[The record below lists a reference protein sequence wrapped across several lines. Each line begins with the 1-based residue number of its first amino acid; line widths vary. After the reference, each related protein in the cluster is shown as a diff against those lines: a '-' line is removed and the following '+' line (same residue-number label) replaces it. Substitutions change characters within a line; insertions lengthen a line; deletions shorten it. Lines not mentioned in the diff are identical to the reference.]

1 MDLGLNGKRALVTGG
16 SRGIGKA
23 IIEALVA
30 QGATV
35 ATCARGQAGL
45 DALAAAHPGQIK
57 GEALDVR
64 DADAFRGWF
73 ERAAEGLGG
82 LDVVISNV
90 STRVTITGEPM
101 WRETFETDL
110 LQHVRIA
117 ELATPHL
124 KAGREASLTFISSIA
139 NVLTVLPP
147 GEEAYGVMKAGLV
160 NYAGQLAAKLGREGV
175 RVNTVS
181 PGPIFFEGG
190 VWDQIRQHQPALF
203 ERAAQMPAL
212 GRHGTPEEVADAVVF
227 LASSRAS
234 YISGVNLR
242 LDGAAIRTANF

>member
-30 QGATV
+30 QGAKV

-45 DALAAAHPGQIK
+45 DALAAAHPGQVQ

-73 ERAAEGLGG
+73 GRAAEGLGG

-117 ELATPHL
+117 ELAIPHL
-124 KAGREASLTFISSIA
+124 KAGQEASLTFISSIA

-190 VWDQIRQHQPALF
+190 VWDHIRQNQPALF

-212 GRHGTPEEVADAVVF
+212 GRHGTPEEVANAVAF
-227 LASSRAS
+227 LASPRAS
-234 YISGVNLR
+234 YVSGVNLR